1 MVIFNEW
8 WKKKEEENCPWNFQV
23 VISSKRP
30 FGAASSLEQNNWRKI
45 LRNQQQL
52 YCFLTEVFGDE
63 IWQLSLKYLNFMIGY
78 RPKVKFLF
86 KSQKCHHWK
95 SILKWTHKFQYNQR
109 YTSWYKMTYLWFSS
123 HEPNVTMILFPLF
136 NHQWSSLKVK
146 KAYTPS

>member
-1 MVIFNEW
+1 M
-8 WKKKEEENCPWNFQV
+8 
-23 VISSKRP
+23 
-30 FGAASSLEQNNWRKI
+30 
-45 LRNQQQL
+45 RNQQQL

-146 KAYTPS
+146 KAYSIIDALIPSQYKAQRVKTYCTFLVYNWKRRVHSPEIINNVQNKV